1 MKVNKKQKRE
11 IKTKSLE
18 EINSILK
25 GHKEELYKKYKVK
38 EIGIF
43 GSFVRGEQKK
53 RSDIDILVEFEVLP
67 DLLKFI
73 EMEGYLERLLKKKV
87 DLVEKTGIRPRLK
100 EIILKEVVYI

>member
-11 IKTKSLE
+11 TRTKSLE

-25 GHKEELYKKYKVK
+25 EHKQELYKKYKVK

-43 GSFVRGEQKK
+43 GSFVRGEQKN
-53 RSDIDILVEFEVLP
+53 RSDIDILVEFEVVP

-73 EMEGYLERLLKKKV
+73 EIERYLERLLRKKV
-87 DLVEKTGIRPRLK
+87 DLVEKTALRPRLK